1 MNRKGKTEK
10 EQKER
15 IQISVEYIKE
25 KKKRDF
31 FFFPK
36 KEPEVNNIKCC
47 KVNDKNDK

>member
-25 KKKRDF
+25 QKEER